1 VRVNDLAFRRFRIE
15 RKAGSGGMGTV
26 YRATDTRT
34 NEPVAL
40 KVIRADDDV
49 DHERFLREAAALA
62 RVVHPAVVRYVDH
75 GTGEDGHY
83 LAMEWLEGEDL
94 GARLARE
101 GLTVGDSVA
110 VAAAVA
116 SALGAAHAHGIV
128 HRDVKPRNIFL
139 VGGAIERVKVLDFGI
154 ALLREG
160 AELTVTGAMLGT
172 PGYMAPEQAEGAR
185 DLDARA
191 DVFSLGCVLFRCLAG
206 EAPFA
211 GESLLAV
218 LAKTVLEESPRV
230 SDFRLD
236 VPPDLDDLVA
246 RLLAKDKAHRPAD
259 GHAVAT
265 ELAGLGGVRVS
276 APAPVAAPSGSL
288 TEGERR
294 VLSVVIAGGA
304 GRGVKPTTARERD
317 AAPGSAFA
325 ASRAKEAGIRLAAAR
340 FGGHVESLAEGSHL
354 VTIVGE
360 GAATDLAA
368 QAARCALALRDLLPE
383 MPIALATGAG
393 VAASAPHASR
403 PAFALVDR
411 AVALVATDRPGIRLD
426 DVTAGLLDVRFAVES
441 DGGGLTLRGERDV
454 IEAQR
459 TLLGRPYPCVGR
471 DSEIEFLDGIVQG
484 AFASGVVRAAL
495 VTAPAGRGKSRVRF
509 EVLRRVKERGERATV
524 LFARGDSVSAGSP
537 FGLLA
542 PAIRRAAG
550 VLEGEPSGV
559 TRKRLR
565 ARVGRHVR
573 PELVGRVSAFL
584 GELAGLPPSDDD
596 PVDLREARRDAV
608 LMGDALEAGFL
619 AFLDAEVAA
628 QPVALVLEDLHWGDL
643 PSVRFVDA
651 ALRELDGKRFCVLAF
666 ARPEVHATF
675 PDLWAGHDVQELR
688 LSPLGP
694 TASTELARGV
704 LGDAASDDVIARV
717 VERAGGNAFYLEELI
732 RAVAQGTPSDAL
744 PETILGMVQTRLD
757 AMGAEVKRTLR
768 AASVFGQ
775 TFWLGGVTALLGGDA
790 RSGQVKDL
798 LHELVDREVIAAQG
812 EGGIAGE
819 SAFIFRHALLR
830 DAAYAML
837 TDHDRTLGHRLAG
850 AWLEDAGLAEPMVLA
865 EHFDRGEVPARA
877 AVWYRR
883 AAEHALEGNDLAG
896 AVEGAERAIRCGAAH
911 VAHGELRLVVC
922 EAHKWRGR
930 LADAYGFGVE
940 AARHLVAGS
949 PLWFRAVGEV
959 IALAG
964 QLARIDDLA
973 VWTAEAARAT
983 PVDGNATPRPAR
995 RAGSRADPAE
1005 LYAAHRASRA
1015 DAVDTGGLREGSAGP
1030 GRDRSASRD
1039 VATGAKVVALCRA
1052 VSALLQLGRRDEAD
1066 AVLDLVQQVAPN
1078 LGKLDRRTAARVH
1091 TAWATRALHMGHF
1104 GAALTEHVQALTAFD
1119 AAGDVRNVALTHI
1132 NVGVEQIELGDYE
1145 SAEESLLRALRA
1157 ASRMGLANVRGWA
1170 QNNLGHVLVRLGRL
1184 DEARDALDRAAATG
1198 RAQGSRRL
1206 EVASIVYGAKLDLVS
1221 GDAARAVERAREAA
1235 TLAAE
1240 IPPLRA
1246 SALAVLAR
1254 ALLALGGHEGEAL
1267 ECATEAYELVPSSG
1281 SGEGEGEVWLAR
1293 IEALAAVGDEEG
1305 ARAAAASAKASLLAR
1320 ATMLDEVAAQGRMLR
1335 RVSENARI
1343 LEIAAAYRV

>member
-1 VRVNDLAFRRFRIE
+1 MRVNDLAFRRFRIE

-26 YRATDTRT
+26 YRAVDAHT

-40 KVIRADDDV
+40 KVIRADDEIDE
-49 DHERFLREAAALA
+49 ERLSREAAALA

-75 GTGEDGHY
+75 GSGEDGHY

-101 GLTVGDSVA
+101 GLTVGESVS

-128 HRDVKPRNIFL
+128 HRDIKPRNIFL

-185 DLDARA
+185 DVDARA

-246 RLLAKDKAHRPAD
+246 RLLAKEKTHRPAD
-259 GHAVAT
+259 GHAVAA
-265 ELAGLGGVRVS
+265 ELAALGGVRVS
-276 APAPVAAPSGSL
+276 APAPAAAASGSL

-317 AAPGSAFA
+317 PAPGSAFA

-393 VAASAPHASR
+393 VAASAPLGSR

-426 DVTAGLLDVRFAVES
+426 DATAGLLDVRFAVES

-471 DSEIEFLDGIVQG
+471 EGEIEFLDGMVRD
-484 AFASGVVRAAL
+484 AFESGVVRAAL

-509 EVLRRVKERGERATV
+509 EVLRRVKERGAHATV
-524 LFARGDSVSAGSP
+524 LFARGDSLSAGSP

-550 VLEGEPSGV
+550 VLEGEPAQV
-559 TRKRLR
+559 TKKRLR

-573 PELVGRVSAFL
+573 PELVGRVAAFL
-584 GELAGLPPSDDD
+584 GERAGVPPADDD
-596 PVDLREARRDAV
+596 PGVLREARLDAV
-608 LMGDALEAGFL
+608 LMGDALEAAFL

-628 QPVALVLEDLHWGDL
+628 QPVVLVLEDLHGGDL

-651 ALRELDGKRFCVLAF
+651 ALRELDGKRFVVLAF

-675 PDLWAGHDVQELR
+675 PELWAGHDVQELR

-694 TASTELARGV
+694 TASTELARGL
-704 LGDAASDDVIARV
+704 LGHAADDDVIARV

-744 PETILGMVQTRLD
+744 PETIHGMVQARLD
-757 AMGAEVKRTLR
+757 AMGADVKRTLR

-790 RSGQVKDL
+790 RAGQVKDL
-798 LHELVDREVIAAQG
+798 LYELVDREVIAAQG

-865 EHFDRGEVPARA
+865 EHFDRGEAPARA

-964 QLARIDDLA
+964 SSRASTISPCGPPRPRARRRS
-973 VWTAEAARAT
+973 T
-983 PVDGNATPRPAR
+983 ATPRRGPRAVPARAPIPPSSTPRTAR
-995 RAGSRADPAE
+995 RAP
-1005 LYAAHRASRA
+1005 RASTPAVRA
-1015 DAVDTGGLREGSAGP
+1015 RRAARSRPAPRSSRCAAPSPRCSSSAGARRP
-1030 GRDRSASRD
+1030 TPCSISCSRSRRTSASS
-1039 VATGAKVVALCRA
+1039 TGAPRRA
-1052 VSALLQLGRRDEAD
+1052 CTPRGRR
-1066 AVLDLVQQVAPN
+1066 
-1078 LGKLDRRTAARVH
+1078 ARS
-1091 TAWATRALHMGHF
+1091 TWATSAPPLRSTCRRSPRSTLPVTCATSRSRTSTS
-1104 GAALTEHVQALTAFD
+1104 ASSRSSSATTS
-1119 AAGDVRNVALTHI
+1119 
-1132 NVGVEQIELGDYE
+1132 

-1184 DEARDALDRAAATG
+1184 DEARAVLERAAAMG
-1198 RAQGSRRL
+1198 RAQASRRL

-1246 SALAVLAR
+1246 TALAVLAR
-1254 ALLALGGHEGEAL
+1254 ALLAVGGHEGEAL
-1267 ECATEAYELVPSSG
+1267 ECATEACELVPASG
-1281 SGEGEGEVWLAR
+1281 SGEGEGEIWLAR
-1293 IEALAAVGDEEG
+1293 IEALAAVGDEDG
-1305 ARAAAASAKASLLAR
+1305 ARAAAASAKASLLGR
-1320 ATMLDEVAAQGRMLR
+1320 AAMLDEVAAQGRMLR
-1335 RVSENARI
+1335 RVAENARI
-1343 LEIAAAYRV
+1343 LEVAAAYRV